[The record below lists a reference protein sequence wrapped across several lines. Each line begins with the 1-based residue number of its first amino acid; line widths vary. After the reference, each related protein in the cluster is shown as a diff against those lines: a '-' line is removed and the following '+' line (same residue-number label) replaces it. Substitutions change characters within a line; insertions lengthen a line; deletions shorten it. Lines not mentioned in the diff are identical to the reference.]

1 MTSISNI
8 IFKLENNITIEVKLK
23 NNFSADHFNQEE
35 KVLLELILKYL
46 FIYFTYN
53 EENEN
58 GNET

>member
-35 KVLLELILKYL
+35 KDLLELILKEL
-46 FIYFTYN
+46 FIDFAYN
-53 EENEN
+53 EENGN
-58 GNET
+58 GDES

>member
-35 KVLLELILKYL
+35 KVLLELILKEL
-46 FIYFTYN
+46 FIDFTYN

-58 GNET
+58 GNES